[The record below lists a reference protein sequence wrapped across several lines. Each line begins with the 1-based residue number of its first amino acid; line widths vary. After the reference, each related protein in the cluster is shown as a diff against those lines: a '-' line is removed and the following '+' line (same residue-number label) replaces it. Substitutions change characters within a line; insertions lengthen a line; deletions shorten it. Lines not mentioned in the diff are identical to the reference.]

1 MQLRN
6 ARLCLDCDEIHEE
19 SRCPICASESFAFIK
34 RWVPAS
40 ERRAHTRPP
49 ATPNGADRETVKT
62 YKELLT
68 ASQEHQSGL
77 STWQLVRGGAVSL
90 AILGAAGWMWR
101 RNTQSGQRGDASPNG
116 DESPN
121 GDAANR
127 ERAASA
133 VEHAE
138 SR

>member
-6 ARLCLDCDEIHEE
+6 ARLCLDCDEIHQE
-19 SRCPICASESFAFIK
+19 SHCPICASESFAFIK

-40 ERRAHTRPP
+40 ERRARPR
-49 ATPNGADRETVKT
+49 TPETNGEDRETVKT

-68 ASQEHQSGL
+68 ASQEQESGL

-127 ERAASA
+127 ARPASA

>member
-6 ARLCLDCDEIHEE
+6 ARLCLDCDEIHQE

-40 ERRAHTRPP
+40 ERRARPR
-49 ATPNGADRETVKT
+49 TPETNGADRETVKT

-68 ASQEHQSGL
+68 ASQEQESGM

-101 RNTQSGQRGDASPNG
+101 RNAQSAQRSDASPNG
-116 DESPN
+116 DADNETHGSGLKNQASP
-121 GDAANR
+121 
-127 ERAASA
+127 
-133 VEHAE
+133 
-138 SR
+138 